1 MAHTPPLSSSCAS
14 LDFFVFLYPF
24 PLAVL
29 KNSTEQLNKNKTFFS
44 DKGRCL
50 YQNLA
55 KERPA
60 SLMQV
65 RNWVFLVG
73 EDFGSLWPLQQTQS
87 ILTPLGGC
95 GVIMRV

>member
-1 MAHTPPLSSSCAS
+1 LQPYKLYIVSFSFGFLALCFLGEIAVNLSQP
-14 LDFFVFLYPF
+14 FFFLIF
-24 PLAVL
+24 
-29 KNSTEQLNKNKTFFS
+29 
-44 DKGRCL
+44 
-50 YQNLA
+50 
-55 KERPA
+55 RPA

-73 EDFGSLWPLQQTQS
+73 EDFGSLWPLQQTQG